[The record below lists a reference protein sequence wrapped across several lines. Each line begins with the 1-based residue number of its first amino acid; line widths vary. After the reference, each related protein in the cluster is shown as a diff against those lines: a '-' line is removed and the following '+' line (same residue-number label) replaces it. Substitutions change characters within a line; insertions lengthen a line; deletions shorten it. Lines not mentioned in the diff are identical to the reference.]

1 MSLKSG
7 SKGNLFMA
15 LVVDVSDD
23 KFETEVLQASV
34 PVLVDFWAPWC
45 GPCKSIAPMVEEI
58 AKEFDGRVKVVK
70 VNVDSNRSA
79 AMKYNVKHIP
89 NLIIFKGG
97 EVKQQ
102 IVGVGAK
109 QEIIKALEAV
119 V

>member
-1 MSLKSG
+1 MSS
-7 SKGNLFMA
+7 
-15 LVVDVSDD
+15 VVDVSDD
-23 KFETEVLQASV
+23 KFENEVIQSSL

-45 GPCKSIAPMVEEI
+45 GPCKTIAPIVEEL
-58 AKEFDGRVKVVK
+58 AKEFDGRLKVVK

-89 NLIIFKGG
+89 NLILFKGG

-109 QEIIKALEAV
+109 QEIIKAIESV